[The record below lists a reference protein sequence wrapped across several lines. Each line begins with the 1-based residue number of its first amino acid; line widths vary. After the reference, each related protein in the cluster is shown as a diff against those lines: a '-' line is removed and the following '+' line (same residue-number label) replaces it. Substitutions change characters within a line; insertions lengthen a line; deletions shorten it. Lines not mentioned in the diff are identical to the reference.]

1 MILYI
6 AREIRILMDLQ
17 ENSRLFHNAN
27 EDYYNIITMCIYYPE
42 RVLYESSVMFQHWKF
57 AYKQFYLM
65 KNYSKLI
72 GNICHPQSDIDF
84 AKDQRGVVAVL
95 LMMISIV
102 LINFLIIFC

>member
-1 MILYI
+1 
-6 AREIRILMDLQ
+6 
-17 ENSRLFHNAN
+17 
-27 EDYYNIITMCIYYPE
+27 
-42 RVLYESSVMFQHWKF
+42 MFQHWKF

-95 LMMISIV
+95 LMMIIITV
-102 LINFLIIFC
+102 LIN